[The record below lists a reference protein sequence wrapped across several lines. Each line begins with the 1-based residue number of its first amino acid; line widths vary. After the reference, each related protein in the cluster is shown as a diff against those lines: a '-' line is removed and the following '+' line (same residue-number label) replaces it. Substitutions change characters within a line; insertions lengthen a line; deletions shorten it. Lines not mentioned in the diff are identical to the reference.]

1 MTFRRDAR
9 LDTSQVRDR
18 RGISAGKGVAAGG
31 GLLGIVAILLT
42 LFLGGDPSQI
52 TAALNGQSVGAEQP
66 SNDLSQECQTGADAN
81 ARDDCRIIGYVN
93 SVQAYWGQAV
103 EGYQLAPTT
112 FFTEGINTGC
122 GYATSAVGPFYCPP
136 DGGIYIDL
144 GFFDEL
150 QSRFGAEGGPFAE
163 AYVIAHEYGHHV
175 QNLMGTL
182 QDAGQGAGAESD
194 AVRTELQ
201 ADCYAGV
208 WANHAVATGY
218 LEPLTGAQVAQALDA
233 AAAVGDDRIQQQTQ
247 GRVNPESWTHG
258 SSVQRQTWFRV
269 RLDTGL
275 PANCDT
281 FNADI

>member
-9 LDTSQVRDR
+9 LDPSQVRDR
-18 RGISAGKGVAAGG
+18 RGLSAGKGVAAGG

-66 SNDLSQECQTGADAN
+66 ANDLSEECQTGADAN

-93 SVQAYWGQAV
+93 SVQAYWSQEV
-103 EGYQLAPTT
+103 EGYQMAPTT

-136 DGGIYIDL
+136 DGSVYIDL

-163 AYVIAHEYGHHV
+163 AYVIAHEYGHHI

-182 QDAGQGAGAESD
+182 QSAGQGAGAGGE

-233 AAAVGDDRIQQQTQ
+233 AAAVGDDRIQEQMQ
-247 GRVNPESWTHG
+247 GRVTPENWTHG
-258 SSVQRQTWFRV
+258 SSAQRQTWFRV
-269 RLDTGL
+269 GLDGGDPSL
-275 PANCDT
+275 CDT